1 MDYSINERSQ
11 QVALDDLSSAKK
23 GEISKWNRELKKF
36 KIGDFRPT
44 TLKWESPTSKE
55 VDHKNQHNQIIRQRM
70 DYKKNTLLKEKRG
83 IR

>member
-55 VDHKNQHNQIIRQRM
+55 VDHKNQHNQTENGLQ
-70 DYKKNTLLKEKRG
+70 KKILC
-83 IR
+83 

>member
-1 MDYSINERSQ
+1 MDYSINEPSQ
-11 QVALDDLSSAKK
+11 QVALDYLSSAKK

-55 VDHKNQHNQIIRQRM
+55 VDHKNQHNQIIRHRM

>member
-11 QVALDDLSSAKK
+11 QVALDYLSSAKK

-55 VDHKNQHNQIIRQRM
+55 VDHKNQHNQTENGLQ
-70 DYKKNTLLKEKRG
+70 KNTLLKEKRG

>member
-11 QVALDDLSSAKK
+11 QVALDYLSSAKK

-55 VDHKNQHNQIIRQRM
+55 VDHKNQHNQTENGLQ
-70 DYKKNTLLKEKRG
+70 KKYFAEGKERD
-83 IR
+83 